1 MAISFSSCG
10 SIVTLLLQRGSDR
23 DVRDATDTD
32 ALSCQAADV
41 AVGATF
47 WGQTR
52 GPVLSGGA
60 GVRIMV
66 MASTLSDREL
76 VSRCRAG
83 DQQAWNELVER
94 FSRYVY
100 AISVQAFRLSE
111 SDAEDVFQEV
121 FARAYQ
127 HLDKLRDDSAL
138 RPWLAQLTRRLCIDR
153 LRATARER
161 PVAEEELS
169 DVGSEETLALLDEA
183 LTVHEAL
190 AAAPEHCQEILD
202 RFFARDESYK
212 TIGEALELPSG
223 TIASRISRCLARLRE
238 HMEGRNEGETPS
250 GDR

>member
-1 MAISFSSCG
+1 
-10 SIVTLLLQRGSDR
+10 
-23 DVRDATDTD
+23 
-32 ALSCQAADV
+32 
-41 AVGATF
+41 
-47 WGQTR
+47 
-52 GPVLSGGA
+52 
-60 GVRIMV
+60 

-100 AISVQAFRLSE
+100 AIAVQAFRLPE

-127 HLDKLRDDSAL
+127 HLDKLRDDAAV

-153 LRATARER
+153 LRATSRER
-161 PVAEEELS
+161 PVADEELVVAEG
-169 DVGSEETLALLDEA
+169 DETLALLDEA
-183 LTVHEAL
+183 LTIHEAL
-190 AAAPEHCQEILD
+190 AAAPEHCREILD

-212 TIGEALELPSG
+212 TIGEALDLPSG

-238 HMEGRNEGETPS
+238 HLEGRNDGAAPS
-250 GDR
+250 GGQ